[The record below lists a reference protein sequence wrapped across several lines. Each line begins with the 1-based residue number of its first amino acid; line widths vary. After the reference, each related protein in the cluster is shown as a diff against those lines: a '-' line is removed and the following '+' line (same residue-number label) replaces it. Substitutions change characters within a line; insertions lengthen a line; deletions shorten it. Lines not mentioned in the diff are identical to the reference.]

1 MSDKVWDEKQDSVT
15 QESTKPAIPFH
26 FSKIKRKQE
35 VEKAKKVRKL
45 EWLRR
50 MYVSKFRISI

>member
-1 MSDKVWDEKQDSVT
+1 LDDCRRPVSDKVWDEKQDSVT

-35 VEKAKKVRKL
+35 VDRAKKVRKL

-50 MYVSKFRISI
+50 M